1 MFEAL
6 DDDVAEGMRCI
17 DSIAA
22 VSQKAAKLSIFR

>member
-6 DDDVAEGMRCI
+6 DNVAEGIRFV
-17 DSIAA
+17 DNIAA